1 MLETA
6 GIEFCERCQLVP
18 SECECGGV
26 SDPLSLHSLSVTEIP
41 QSVNG
46 NSGNS
51 ALFPADPGLTSEETQ
66 TVTAV
71 TPTSSRRGRH
81 ARAGNTNG
89 NTDPFAVT
97 DEVAQSSRRVTAW
110 SASDLLAQTFPDPK
124 WSVPGLFPE
133 GLTLLAGPPKVGKSW
148 LSLGLAVSVASGGR
162 ALGAITVEAGPV
174 LYLALE
180 DTPRRLQKRLRQ
192 ILHGDP
198 APPMLTLAV
207 ECPTIPAGGLDKID
221 GWLSSPRHERP
232 PRLVIIDLLER
243 IRGQVPSGTSAY
255 QADYQVISA
264 IKSVADQHGVGIIL
278 IHHVRKVSAE
288 DFLSEISGTLGLSG
302 AADTICALKRARGEM
317 DGKLHVTGRDV
328 DEEEYALSF
337 SPELGAWQLIG
348 AASEFGLSD
357 NRRKILTWLR
367 ANDGA
372 KPAEI
377 AMGTGLTRELAK
389 TTCGRMA
396 SDGQLDTDGHGRYFV
411 PPPSAE

>member
-1 MLETA
+1 MLETTE
-6 GIEFCERCQLVP
+6 IQFCDRCQLVAA
-18 SECECGGV
+18 ECECDRV
-26 SDPLSLHSLSVTEIP
+26 TDPESLHSLSVTEIP

-51 ALFPADPGLTSEETQ
+51 GVFPAEGPLTSEKEA
-66 TVTAV
+66 TVTHQ
-71 TPTSSRRGRH
+71 SHRRGRH

-89 NTDPFAVT
+89 NSDPFSVT
-97 DEVAQSSRRVTAW
+97 AEVAQSDRRVTAW
-110 SASDLLAQTFPDPK
+110 SASDLLSQTFPDPK
-124 WSVPGLFPE
+124 WAVPGLFPE

-162 ALGAITVEAGPV
+162 ALGAIHVEAGPC

-192 ILHGDP
+192 VLHGDP
-198 APPMLTLAV
+198 APPDLTLAV
-207 ECPTIPAGGLDKID
+207 ECPTISQGGLEKID
-221 GWLSSPRHERP
+221 GWLSSPRHDAP
-232 PRLVIIDLLER
+232 PRLVIIDVLER
-243 IRGQVPSGTSAY
+243 IRGQIPNGSSAY

-278 IHHVRKVSAE
+278 IHHVRKVSAD

-302 AADTICALKRARGEM
+302 AADTIVALKRARGEM
-317 DGKLHVTGRDV
+317 DGKLHITGRDV
-328 DEEEYALSF
+328 DEEEYALAF
-337 SPELGAWQLIG
+337 SPDLGAWQLVG
-348 AASEFGLSD
+348 RAAEFGLSD
-357 NRRKILTWLR
+357 NRRRILTWLR
-367 ANDGA
+367 INDGA

-377 AMGTGLTRELAK
+377 AIGTGLSRELIK